1 MGATSR
7 VTRPLLV
14 ASAVA
19 VAVVVTAVTGAAG
32 LGRANADQEIVGGN
46 RASIA
51 DHSYAVYLT
60 TADGFQYCGGTLVD
74 DNKVVTAAH
83 CAAGKVPADVLVVA
97 GREDKESDA
106 GYTSQVRE
114 IWVHPDFRDVRTGAD
129 IAVLTLTNHLPYQT
143 VDLPAKTDTE
153 SYQPGVLGLIL
164 GWGRTAADGQ
174 PSRFLL
180 KAGVPIM
187 SDADCTQAYSS
198 YQAESMTCAGLPQ
211 GGVDSCQGDS
221 GGPLIVGGKLVGITS
236 WGESCAAAGKPGV
249 YTRVASYVDV
259 LDDEI

>member
-7 VTRPLLV
+7 VTRLLLAASVV
-14 ASAVA
+14 ATGAVA
-19 VAVVVTAVTGAAG
+19 IG
-32 LGRANADQEIVGGN
+32 LSQANADQQIVGGN

-51 DHSYAVYLT
+51 DHSYTVYLT

-83 CAAGKVPADVLVVA
+83 CAVGKAPADVLVVA

-106 GYTSQVRE
+106 GYTSQVGE
-114 IWVHPDFRDVRTGAD
+114 IWVHPDFRDVRSGAD
-129 IAVLTLTNHLPYQT
+129 VAVLTLADRMPYDT
-143 VDLPAKTDTE
+143 VDLPATTDTE
-153 SYQPGVLGLIL
+153 FYQPGVVGLIL
-164 GWGRTAADGQ
+164 GWGRTAADGE

-187 SDADCTQAYSS
+187 GDADCVKAYPA
-198 YQAESMTCAGLPQ
+198 YKAASMTCAGVAQ

-221 GGPLIVGGKLVGITS
+221 GGPLIVDGELVGVTS
-236 WGESCAAAGKPGV
+236 WGEGCAAPGKPGV
-249 YTRVASYVDV
+249 YTRVAAYADV
-259 LDDEI
+259 LEDQI